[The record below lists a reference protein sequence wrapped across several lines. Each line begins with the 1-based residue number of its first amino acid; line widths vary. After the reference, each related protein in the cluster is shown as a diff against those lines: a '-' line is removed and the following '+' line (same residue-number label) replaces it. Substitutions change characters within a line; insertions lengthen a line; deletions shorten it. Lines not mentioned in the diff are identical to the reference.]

1 MDYIIVL
8 GAGIK
13 GKKVTPLLA
22 GRIERGIELL
32 KYISTEENLQFSK
45 ELISGKN
52 PKITLVTTS
61 YHVFR
66 ALILARK
73 QGIKCVGFGS
83 KTKWYFTLNALIR
96 EFIGYLSLNCKKHVS
111 QIAIVTVFLAI
122 LIVMVYSRG

>member
-32 KYISTEENLQFSK
+32 KYISTEENLQFPK

-96 EFIGYLSLNCKKHVS
+96 EFIGYLSLNWKKHVS

>member
-96 EFIGYLSLNCKKHVS
+96 EFIGYLSLNWKKHVS
-111 QIAIVTVFLAI
+111 RIAIVTVFLAI